1 MASAPGAAI
10 VVVVAPVPPP
20 SNPPRRRSNVRR
32 SLFGAVDHDE
42 LQREVDSKLREIS
55 ERDRRR
61 WNFDFASG
69 TPLDGDYEWEGA
81 AAERTPVFYQES
93 LQVGKKRVALAAAA
107 TPPERENSAAG
118 GSDGDGKPSA
128 RLVAAT
134 TTTRIT
140 GISPT
145 RSSRTPSHGEENQA
159 KSRAR
164 NAALKE
170 NITTM
175 NMKGD
180 TFSLLEHFFRA
191 DDEENFES
199 SMRSRA

>member
-107 TPPERENSAAG
+107 TPPERENSAAR

-140 GISPT
+140 DFFVK
-145 RSSRTPSHGEENQA
+145 RRRKHGEE
-159 KSRAR
+159 
-164 NAALKE
+164 LKRRGAP
-170 NITTM
+170 NPF
-175 NMKGD
+175 G
-180 TFSLLEHFFRA
+180 
-191 DDEENFES
+191 
-199 SMRSRA
+199 SMPSEQTPRKRLR